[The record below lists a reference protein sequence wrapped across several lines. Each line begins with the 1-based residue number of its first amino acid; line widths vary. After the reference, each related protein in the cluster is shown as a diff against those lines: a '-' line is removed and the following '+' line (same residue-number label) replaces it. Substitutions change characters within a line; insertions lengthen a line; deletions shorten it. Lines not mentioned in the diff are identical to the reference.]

1 MAGEYI
7 LDLEQVKAVTGAK
20 TDEEAVAQVL
30 AVQELIEGYLGVTLI
45 KADFADEKITVPY
58 ALSNIIRPAKSPV
71 NSVSKIGLLQADGT
85 YKAYTGQYTFSR
97 DCVQFLTSYSDRVP
111 ARVIPGKVGAV
122 KMTYNAGLYDD
133 YTQAPALLAAA
144 AKGLLGW
151 LFADPHALDGY
162 QSEHLSD
169 YSYTKGAT
177 VRGIPAAVAGIL
189 DGVRL

>member
-20 TDEEAVAQVL
+20 TDEEASAQAV
-30 AVQELIEGYLGVTLI
+30 AVQELIESYLGVTLI
-45 KADFADEKITVPY
+45 KADFADEKITVSY
-58 ALSNIIRPAKSPV
+58 ALSKIIRPAKSPI
-71 NSVSKIGLLQADGT
+71 NSVAKIELLQSNGT
-85 YKAYTGQYTFSR
+85 YLVYTGQYTFGR
-97 DCVQFLTSYSDRVP
+97 ECVQLLAQFSDRFP

-133 YTQAPALLAAA
+133 YTQVPALLKTA
-144 AKGLLGW
+144 AKSLLGW
-151 LFADPHALDGY
+151 MFADPYALGAY

-177 VRGIPAAVAGIL
+177 VRGIPAGIAGIL